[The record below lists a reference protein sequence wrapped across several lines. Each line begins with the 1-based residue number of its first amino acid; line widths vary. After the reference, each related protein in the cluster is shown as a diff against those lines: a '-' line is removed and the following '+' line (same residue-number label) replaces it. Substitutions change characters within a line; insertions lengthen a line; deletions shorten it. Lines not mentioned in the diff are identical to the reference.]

1 MTQPDEDPVLPDVT
15 SDERATGW
23 GDESGDDDQRLLDDR
38 PPHHEDRD

>member
-1 MTQPDEDPVLPDVT
+1 MTRPDEDPVLPDVT

-23 GDESGDDDQRLLDDR
+23 GDESADDDQRLLDDR